1 MKMTKEEKLNLYK
14 FKRAQV
20 EADFN
25 STGACCADD
34 ARAVVRYFNDV
45 LEAYGIDVHVFEKE
59 LNRRHMR
66 LYQVRKE
73 SNGKEMIYIYFKD
86 CFYLLVDDNMHKL
99 LLSWCGDSVDGIVW
113 KNGHIDYE
121 QMKRNKQMGVKHD

>member
-25 STGACCADD
+25 ATGCACPDD
-34 ARAVVRYFNDV
+34 ARAVVTYFHDV
-45 LEAYGIDVHVFEKE
+45 LDAYGIDVHAFEQE
-59 LNRRHMR
+59 LNERHMR
-66 LYQVRKE
+66 LYCVRKE
-73 SNGKEMIYIYFKD
+73 STGKERIYIYFKD

-99 LLSWCGDSVDGIVW
+99 LLEKVG
-113 KNGHIDYE
+113 
-121 QMKRNKQMGVKHD
+121 